1 MNDNKSELILM
12 DRTMSNYP
20 LISVGTGLALETMFM
35 PEAGYFDPTRTIEH
49 KLKKHEY
56 RNVYINIYTIL
67 RNIVSAISTTEDK
80 HSFLDNNKSASAIVS
95 TFLEEYTEIERLLL
109 ANDFLPILY
118 IVDYSKNKVITNTDR
133 NIINAVNDT
142 LSSKQ
147 NIFINKAVKYIKKEY
162 YNSFTESL
170 KVNILKYEPKTNKE
184 YLNIVVNK
192 LKLGDNKLPLIG
204 NSKNLIISHFAIDLL
219 NLKYLSN
226 LTLLE
231 THTGRLVNYKNFN
244 KKYPELT
251 NMDFT
256 TVVPFVEKMYY
267 VFGDSNLIKPVA
279 AKYRKA
285 LYNIFIKEGVN
296 STTKGVAIDSVIKK
310 NIKDL
315 DPEFWDLYKNLT
327 TSY

>member
-35 PEAGYFDPTRTIEH
+35 PEAGYFDPNRNIEY
-49 KLKKHEY
+49 KIKKHEY
-56 RNVYINIYTIL
+56 RNVYINVYTVL
-67 RNIVSAISTTEDK
+67 RNIVSAISSTEDK
-80 HSFLDNNKSASAIVS
+80 HKFLDNNKSDSAIVS
-95 TFLEEYTEIERLLL
+95 TFLDEYTEIERLLL

-118 IVDYSKNKVITNTDR
+118 IVDYSKNKVVHNSDR
-133 NIINAVNDT
+133 NVINSISDT

-147 NIFINKAVKYIKKEY
+147 NSFINKAVKKIKKEY
-162 YNSFTESL
+162 YNNFLENL
-170 KVNILKYEPKTNKE
+170 KVNIVKYENKINKE
-184 YLNIVVNK
+184 YLNIVINK
-192 LKLGDNKLPLIG
+192 LKTGDNKLPLIG

-231 THTGRLVNYKNFN
+231 THTGRLVNHKHFN

-256 TVVPFVEKMYY
+256 TIVPFTEKMYY
-267 VFGDSNLIKPVA
+267 VFGDSNLLKPVA
-279 AKYRKA
+279 AKYRKS
-285 LYNIFIKEGVN
+285 LYNIFLKEGVN
-296 STTKGVAIDSVIKK
+296 STTKGVITDSVIKK
-310 NIKDL
+310 HIKDL

-327 TSY
+327 TIY

>member
-35 PEAGYFDPTRTIEH
+35 PDAGYFDPTRIIEY
-49 KLKKHEY
+49 KIKKHEY

-80 HSFLDNNKSASAIVS
+80 HKFLDNNKSDSAIVA

-109 ANDFLPILY
+109 ANDFLPVLY
-118 IVDYSKNKVITNTDR
+118 IVDYSKNKVVSNTDR
-133 NIINAVNDT
+133 NVINAINDT

-147 NIFINKAVKYIKKEY
+147 NIFINKAVKTIKKEY
-162 YNSFTESL
+162 YNSFLESL
-170 KVNILKYEPKTNKE
+170 KTNVLNYESKTNKE
-184 YLNIVVNK
+184 YLNIIVQK
-192 LKLGDNKLPLIG
+192 LKTGDNKLPLIG

-251 NMDFT
+251 NMNFT
-256 TVVPFVEKMYY
+256 TVIPFVEKMYY
-267 VFGDSNLIKPVA
+267 VFGDSNLLKPVA

-296 STTKGVAIDSVIKK
+296 STTKGVVIDNVIKK
-310 NIKDL
+310 HIKDL

-327 TSY
+327 TNY